1 MLLFYIRHGDPI
13 YNPNQLTSLGHRQ
26 AEAVAKRL
34 YLHGIDKIYSSDSNR
49 AVQTA
54 QPTCELIKKEM
65 ILLPWC
71 NESVAWKHFTGMHE
85 ELGRD
90 RWYFEIPKYRLLLNS
105 PEVRGLGDEWYRHP
119 AFEKSLAETGVKLYE
134 KEVDAFL
141 SSLGYDH
148 DPETGTYTANRPN
161 DDRIALFAH
170 EGVGKIFMSCLLD
183 IPYPLYATHFEMG
196 HSSMTVI
203 EFPNT
208 DKPFVPRMLQL
219 SNDSHL
225 YKEGL
230 STHYQNEIRF

>member
-13 YNPNQLTSLGHRQ
+13 YRPNQLTPLGHRQ
-26 AEAVAKRL
+26 AEAIAKRL

-54 QPTCELIKKEM
+54 QPTCELTKKEM
-65 ILLPWC
+65 TLLPWC
-71 NESVAWKHFTGMHE
+71 NESVAHKHFFGMNE
-85 ELGRD
+85 ELGIE
-90 RWYFEIPKYRLLLNS
+90 RWYFEIPKYRLILNS
-105 PEVRGLGDEWYRHP
+105 PEVRKLGREWYRHP
-119 AFEKSLAETGVKLYE
+119 AFEGSLAETGVKLYE

-148 DPETGTYTANRPN
+148 DPTTGTYTASRPN

-196 HSSMTVI
+196 HSAMTVI

-230 STHYQNEIRF
+230 STHYHNQIRF